1 MKKNTALSMLVAGL
15 LVLPAAHAAEPAS
28 DWTVPMSIGL
38 VSDYI
43 FRGQSQTWGG
53 PALQFSIEAAHKSG
67 FYAGF
72 FASNVSDQ
80 WLPGASVETD
90 FYGGYRFK
98 LADTVG
104 VDVGAIYYYYPGGNW
119 NDSVFVCCNASN
131 RLDTAE
137 AYIAL
142 SYEWLTFKTGRTL
155 NEYFGWSTNNS
166 GLNGGFIGD
175 LGAGVTG
182 NTRGSHYFELNA
194 SYDIAE
200 GWNLSGQVGRQIV
213 RNSTGLDITYYKVG
227 VTKALPQGWSAGLFY
242 SATNEPNA
250 YKDFASLAK
259 SSGDSDIARDT
270 FFVNVTKAF

>member
-1 MKKNTALSMLVAGL
+1 MKKNTALSMLAAGL
-15 LVLPAAHAAEPAS
+15 LVLPAAHAAEPES

-72 FASNVSDQ
+72 FVSNVSDE

-90 FYGGYRFK
+90 FYGGYRF
-98 LADTVG
+98 TVAEKFNI
-104 VDVGAIYYYYPGGNW
+104 DVGAIYYVYPGANW
-119 NDSVFVCCNASN
+119 NDSSFAGTPSN

-142 SYEWLTFKTGRTL
+142 NYEWLTFKTGRTL
-155 NEYFGWSTNNS
+155 TEYFGWDTDNS
-166 GLNGGFIGD
+166 PVNGGFAGD
-175 LGAGVTG
+175 LTAGVTG
-182 NTRGSHYFELNA
+182 NTRGSHYYELNA

-200 GWNLSGQVGRQIV
+200 GWNLSGQIGRQIV

-250 YKDFASLAK
+250 YKDFLSLGK
-259 SSGDSDIARDT
+259 SSGDSDIARDIV
-270 FFVNVTKAF
+270 FANITKAF

>member
-1 MKKNTALSMLVAGL
+1 MKKNTALSMLAAGL

-28 DWTVPMSIGL
+28 DWTVPMS
-38 VSDYI
+38 S
-43 FRGQSQTWGG
+43 G

-119 NDSVFVCCNASN
+119 NDSVFPGTLSN

-155 NEYFGWSTNNS
+155 NEYFGWSPNNS
-166 GLNGGFIGD
+166 GLNGGFNGD

-250 YKDFASLAK
+250 YKDFLSLAK